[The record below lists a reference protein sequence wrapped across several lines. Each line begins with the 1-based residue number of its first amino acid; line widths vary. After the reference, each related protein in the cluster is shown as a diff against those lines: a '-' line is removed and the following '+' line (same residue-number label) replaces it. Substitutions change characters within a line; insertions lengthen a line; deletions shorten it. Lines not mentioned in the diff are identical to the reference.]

1 MLPAFVF
8 QLASATK
15 AAKVRTGDNTIG
27 TRADNGRIDIVRVT
41 YKKSGASTVQ
51 AVQSGL
57 TPDQAI
63 AALGQL

>member
-8 QLASATK
+8 QLAAATQ
-15 AAKVRTGDNTIG
+15 AAKSRTGDKTIG

-41 YKKSGASTVQ
+41 YKQSGSSTVQ
-51 AVQSGL
+51 VVQSGL